1 MAAIDTLIEQIS
13 DQNLKKL
20 ISDEVARMKQQ
31 KKFGLVFEEHLPE
44 ATPLY
49 DVPIKKKSL
58 VAEKDGFFKVFY
70 RVKQIEGNT
79 LICETQDDR
88 RREVRFEKD
97 RMVAVAMF
105 GEPIYPYLKPMD
117 EVQNA
122 PDSKLWHTLIE
133 AENYHALQLLV
144 YLYGGMVDCIY
155 IDPPYNNR
163 NRTWKYNNDYV
174 DDKDSYKDMFLMS
187 NCQHNIIANSSFSW
201 WAAWL
206 NNNIDKVIIAP
217 AIWDNKLKDFHPQPD
232 YWELL

>member
-79 LICETQDDR
+79 LICETQDDKHK
-88 RREVRFEKD
+88 EVRFEKD

-174 DDKDSYKDMFLMS
+174 DDKDSYKDTELS
-187 NCQHNIIANSSFSW
+187 QVNIHSSS
-201 WAAWL
+201 
-206 NNNIDKVIIAP
+206 D
-217 AIWDNKLKDFHPQPD
+217 
-232 YWELL
+232 